1 MNPHDIDER
10 AALYRSLMADRRALV
25 LLDNAA
31 DEAQVRPLLPAG
43 VRDAVILTSRVRLA
57 GLSSAEV
64 IDLDV
69 LPPEQAKELLG
80 KFVGP
85 DRVAR
90 EPEAAAEIIAIC
102 GNLPLALRIV
112 GARLPGKPHWRL
124 QRLTD
129 RLGAENLR
137 LDELV
142 AGDLEVRVSVALSYS
157 GLGVFERRAFRLL
170 GLVQAP
176 DVAPS
181 MLSALLDIKA
191 MEADNIAES

>member
-1 MNPHDIDER
+1 
-10 AALYRSLMADRRALV
+10 
-25 LLDNAA
+25 
-31 DEAQVRPLLPAG
+31 
-43 VRDAVILTSRVRLA
+43 
-57 GLSSAEV
+57 
-64 IDLDV
+64 
-69 LPPEQAKELLG
+69 
-80 KFVGP
+80 
-85 DRVAR
+85 
-90 EPEAAAEIIAIC
+90 
-102 GNLPLALRIV
+102 
-112 GARLPGKPHWRL
+112 
-124 QRLTD
+124 LTD

-181 MLSALLDIKA
+181 MLSALLDVKA